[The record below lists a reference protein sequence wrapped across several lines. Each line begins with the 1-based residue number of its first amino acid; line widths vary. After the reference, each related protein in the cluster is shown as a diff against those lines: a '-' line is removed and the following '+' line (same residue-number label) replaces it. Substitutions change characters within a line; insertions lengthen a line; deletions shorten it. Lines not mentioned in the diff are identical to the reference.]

1 VVKYRRRLEIIVD
14 ILNAAGKNN
23 VKKTRIMYIAN
34 LSYRLL
40 EKYLKETI
48 NIGFMRSNNNGYEL
62 TEKGHAF
69 LEKYEQFSS
78 RFSKIERELED
89 LKFEREV
96 LERMCAPP
104 RDSIAKVYATRRKP
118 K

>member
-34 LSYRLL
+34 LSHRLL
-40 EKYLKETI
+40 RKYLKETI
-48 NIGFMRSNNNGYEL
+48 NIGFMRSSNNGYEV

-69 LEKYEQFSS
+69 LERYQEFSS
-78 RFSKIERELED
+78 KFSKIEKEFED
-89 LKFEREV
+89 LQFEREV
-96 LERMCAPP
+96 LERMCAPT
-104 RDSIAKVYATRRKP
+104 RDAIANQYIRRRKS